1 MEVSLNNSKLKYNF
15 VFMFART
22 EYWKAILGNELYD
35 SNYVRVY
42 KEAFNGQPFMKFLFK
57 IHWSYRINKI
67 IELPFKFIWFK
78 KMYKQN
84 FVNDLPICFVY
95 MGGNSIRYDGGFCKY
110 VRKQSKKNRQV
121 IYHGDLISKK
131 CTYDYNLIRD
141 KVDLATT
148 YDKEEAVRYGIH
160 YFREITYSKLVPEP
174 KQVDFEQDV
183 YFLGAAKDRMEQIIT
198 VYKYLHVNGIKC
210 KFLIAG
216 VKPEERYESEGI
228 EYIDGISY
236 VENLENVIKS
246 KCILE
251 LIQGDS
257 SDITLR
263 TREAIAYRR
272 RLLTN
277 CQLCNEKFFNLGQMQ
292 KFIEPSEIDLDF
304 LKADF
309 NADNYN
315 PQLDMNPMQRLFD
328 IQNALGAEECQD
340 H

>member
-1 MEVSLNNSKLKYNF
+1 MKKKQEIGLKYNF
-15 VFMFART
+15 VFMFANSD
-22 EYWKAILGNELYD
+22 YWRAILGNELYD
-35 SNYVRVY
+35 SDYVEIY
-42 KEAFNGQPFMKFLFK
+42 KGAFDGHPFMKSIFK
-57 IHWSYRINKI
+57 IHWSYSINQI
-67 IELPFKFIWFK
+67 VELPFKFIWFK

-95 MGGNSIRYDGGFCKY
+95 MGGNSIRYDGGFCQY
-110 VRKQSKKNRQV
+110 VRKKSKKNRQV

-131 CTYDYNLIRD
+131 CTYNYKLIRN
-141 KVDLATT
+141 KVDLAIT
-148 YDKEEAVRYGIH
+148 YDKEEAIRYGIH
-160 YFREITYSKLVPEP
+160 YFREITYSKLIPEP
-174 KQVDFEQDV
+174 EQVEFEQDV
-183 YFLGAAKDRMEQIIT
+183 YFLGAAKDRMAQIIA
-198 VYKYLHVNGIKC
+198 VYKHLHENRIKC

-216 VKPEERYESEGI
+216 AKPEERYESEGI

-251 LIQGDS
+251 LIQGYS

-277 CQLCNEKFFNLGQMQ
+277 CQLCNDEFFNPGQMQ
-292 KFIEPSEIDLDF
+292 KFIEPSKIDLDF

-309 NADNYN
+309 NADDYN
-315 PQLDMNPMQRLFD
+315 PQLDMNPIQRLYD
-328 IQNALGAEECQD
+328 IQNALEAEECQD

>member
-1 MEVSLNNSKLKYNF
+1 MNNSELKYNF

-22 EYWKAILGNELYD
+22 EYWKAILGNELYGSD
-35 SNYVRVY
+35 CVRVY
-42 KEAFNGQPFMKFLFK
+42 KEAFEGHPFMKILFK

-84 FVNDLPICFVY
+84 FNNDLPICFVY

-110 VRKQSKKNRQV
+110 VRKQSEKNRQV

-131 CTYDYNLIRD
+131 CKYDYSLIRN
-141 KVDLATT
+141 KVDIATT
-148 YDKEEAVRYGIH
+148 YDKEESVRYGIH
-160 YFREITYSKLVPEP
+160 YFREITYSKLIPEP
-174 KQVDFEQDV
+174 ENIDFEQDV
-183 YFLGAAKDRMEQIIT
+183 YFLGVAKDRMAQIIE
-198 VYKYLHVNGIKC
+198 VYKYLYGNGIKC

-216 VKPEERYESEGI
+216 VKPEERYEGNGI
-228 EYIDGISY
+228 EYINGISY
-236 VENLENVIKS
+236 VANLENVIKS
-246 KCILE
+246 RCILE

-277 CQLCNEKFFNLGQMQ
+277 CQLCNEDFFNPGQMQ
-292 KFIEPSEIDLDF
+292 KFINPDTINLDF
-304 LKADF
+304 IKADF
-309 NADNYN
+309 NADDYN
-315 PQLDMNPMQRLFD
+315 PQLDMNPMQRLYD
-328 IQNALGAEECQD
+328 IQSALEAEECQN